1 MIFQKVVLTSVTNNL
16 MNLILGSASPRRL
29 DLLAQIGVIAD
40 KVIAT
45 DIDETPRIGERPR
58 PYADRMAISKS
69 KAIKSTQKDLVLTA
83 DTVVSAGIRILG
95 KPESEAQAVEFLN
108 LLSGRRHRVTTAV
121 SLRIGDQ
128 IWSRNITTTVKMKNL
143 SDIEISAYIRS
154 QEWKGKA
161 GGYAIQGIASAFI
174 PFISGSYS
182 NVVGLPLTETA
193 NLLIGAGYNISYE
206 SSVV

>member
-1 MIFQKVVLTSVTNNL
+1 

-40 KVIAT
+40 KVIAA
-45 DIDETPRIGERPR
+45 DIDETPRIGERPS

-108 LLSGRRHRVTTAV
+108 LLSGRRHRVTTV

-128 IWSRNITTTVKMKNL
+128 IWSRNITTKVKMKNL

-206 SSVV
+206 SNAI